1 MPNTNITPASKLL
14 LRGIHLTLTPA
25 MRAALETKADRLLR
39 HEPRIDRVRLDL
51 DHDSTRGH
59 SAFVAK
65 GHIEISGPDLIA
77 SVAAD
82 DAYKA
87 ADLLMDKLD
96 ALLRKRANA
105 RRSQRNDPVP
115 DPVA

>member
-1 MPNTNITPASKLL
+1 
-14 LRGIHLTLTPA
+14 
-25 MRAALETKADRLLR
+25 MRDALEQKAERLLR
-39 HEPRIDRVRLDL
+39 HEPRIERIRLDI
-51 DHDSTRGH
+51 DHDGTRGH
-59 SAFVAK
+59 TAFVAK
-65 GHIEISGPDLIA
+65 GHIEVSGPDLIA

-105 RRSQRNDPVP
+105 HRSQRNDPVP
-115 DPVA
+115 